1 MTQKKSTSIL
11 RKFLLFN
18 LLVFSVLGLFTFI
31 YLNAI
36 QPNLVKNKTTNHTI
50 IINNTSDHLQRLKIN
65 FDEKSVGNFL
75 LSARFLFQSLDRVQ
89 FFNLN
94 GNLIGDT
101 NMLDL
106 DQRVFSK
113 SDLVIEQKINSP
125 NIDQSQGNKNNKK
138 INKSTNDY
146 KEIKN
151 TILNNFKNEPLIIEK
166 KIKNDFF
173 VQTLD
178 KILIEKETIGY
189 ILVSEQANEIL
200 VAVQERKDFI
210 IRTVLAVALA
220 IFIFS
225 VFLNKYILKPIS
237 FLVKYTESIKAK
249 SDIPLNIDN
258 FFIRR
263 DEVGK
268 LTQSIHEMTLDLQK
282 RTNRAETFSTDLSHE
297 IRNPLA
303 SLKGASELLDKTA
316 EQKDREKLLNI
327 INHDV
332 ERIERLITDY
342 SQMLK
347 DEASLSRE
355 KMVKINLRLVIKNVV
370 EDFRQNILILDKNI
384 EIEIINKKNEKENLN
399 ILGIESR
406 IEQVIANL
414 LDNAISFSQNNS
426 KITIELNE
434 LKKEFLIIF
443 KDQGS
448 GFKEKNI
455 SNIFQR
461 FYSNR
466 PKNFGEHS
474 GLGLNIVKNII
485 ELHKGKI
492 KAVNRTDI
500 KGAQIE
506 VILPK
511 YA

>member
-1 MTQKKSTSIL
+1 MSKKKSASIL
-11 RKFLLFN
+11 KKFLLFN
-18 LLVFSVLGLFTFI
+18 FLVFSVLGLITFI
-31 YLNAI
+31 YLQAI
-36 QPNLVKNKTTNHTI
+36 QPNLVKNKSINHLVVI
-50 IINNTSDHLQRLKIN
+50 KNTSDHLERLNISFN
-65 FDEKSVGNFL
+65 EKNLSTFL
-75 LSARFLFQSLDRVQ
+75 LSARFLFQNLDRVQ
-89 FFNLN
+89 FFNLG
-94 GNLIGDT
+94 GNLVGDT

-106 DQRVFSK
+106 DQNVFSR
-113 SDLVIEQKINSP
+113 SELVIEQEIDSK
-125 NIDQSQGNKNNKK
+125 NIDQANNSPKNK
-138 INKSTNDY
+138 INYSLNYY

-151 TILNNFKNEPLIIEK
+151 TILNEFKNEPLIIES

-173 VQTLD
+173 VRTL
-178 KILIEKETIGY
+178 KEVLINDEKVGY

-200 VAVQERKDFI
+200 VAVDERKDFI
-210 IRTVLAVALA
+210 IRTVLVLALA
-220 IFIFS
+220 ILIFS

-249 SDIPLNIDN
+249 SDQPINIDN

-282 RTNRAETFSTDLSHE
+282 RTNRAETFSTDLAHE

-303 SLKGASELLDKTA
+303 SLKGASELLDKTTQ
-316 EQKDREKLLNI
+316 QKDREKLLNI

-342 SQMLK
+342 TQMLK

-355 KMVKINLRLVIKNVV
+355 KMIKIDINMIIKNVV
-370 EDFRQNILILDKNI
+370 DDFKQNITNSNK
-384 EIEIINKKNEKENLN
+384 EIKIAIINQNAIQKNFY
-399 ILGIESR
+399 ILGIENR

-414 LDNAISFSQNNS
+414 LDNAISFSQINS
-426 KITIELNE
+426 KISIEIEEVKN
-434 LKKEFLIIF
+434 KFLITF

-448 GFKEKNI
+448 GFEEKNI
-455 SNIFQR
+455 ENIFKR

-492 KAVNRTDI
+492 KALNRLDA

-506 VILPK
+506 VTLPK
-511 YA
+511 YN

>member
-1 MTQKKSTSIL
+1 MNPKKTSSIL

-18 LLVFSVLGLFTFI
+18 LIVFSILGLFTFI
-31 YLNAI
+31 YLQAI
-36 QPNLVKNKTTNHTI
+36 QPNLVKNKTINHQTI
-50 IINNTSDHLQRLKIN
+50 IKNTNDHIQRLNIE
-65 FDEKSVGNFL
+65 FDEKGLSTFL
-75 LSARFLFQSLDRVQ
+75 LSARFLFQNLDRVQ
-89 FFNLN
+89 FFNLD

-101 NMLDL
+101 NMLDI
-106 DQRVFSK
+106 DQNVFSR
-113 SDLVIEQKINSP
+113 SDLIIEQDINSP
-125 NIDQSQGNKNNKK
+125 DINELKNNINEDINQSLDYYKNLKK
-138 INKSTNDY
+138 I
-146 KEIKN
+146 
-151 TILNNFKNEPLIIEK
+151 ILNDLKNEPLIIENN
-166 KIKNDFF
+166 IKNDFF

-178 KILIEKETIGY
+178 KVLVEKDVVGY
-189 ILVSEQANEIL
+189 ILVSEQANDIS
-200 VAVQERKDFI
+200 VAVKERKDFI
-210 IRTVLAVALA
+210 IRTVVAIALV

-225 VFLNKYILKPIS
+225 TFLNKYILKPIS

-249 SDIPLNIDN
+249 SDKPVNIDN

-263 DEVGK
+263 DEVGT

-282 RTNRAETFSTDLSHE
+282 RTNRAETFSTDLAHE

-303 SLKGASELLDKTA
+303 SLKGASELLDKTT

-342 SQMLK
+342 TQMLK

-355 KMVKINLRLVIKNVV
+355 KMVKIDLGLIIKNVV
-370 EDFRQNILILDKNI
+370 EDFKQNIVSLNKKIEIQIVSKNI
-384 EIEIINKKNEKENLN
+384 KQKILN

-414 LDNAISFSQNNS
+414 LENALSFSQNNT
-426 KITIELNE
+426 KIVVEVEELNDD
-434 LKKEFLIIF
+434 FLIIV
-443 KDQGS
+443 KDQGP

-455 SNIFQR
+455 ENIFKR

-474 GLGLNIVKNII
+474 GLGLNIVKNIV

-492 KAVNRTDI
+492 KALNRIDT
-500 KGAQIE
+500 KGAQLE
-506 VILPK
+506 VMLPK
-511 YA
+511 YS

>member
-1 MTQKKSTSIL
+1 MNQKKSPSIL
-11 RKFLLFN
+11 RKYLLFN

-31 YLNAI
+31 YLKAI
-36 QPNLVKNKTTNHTI
+36 QPNLVSIKSTNHLI
-50 IINNTSDHLQRLKIN
+50 VIKNTTDHLQRLKIDFN
-65 FDEKSVGNFL
+65 EKSISSFL

-101 NMLDL
+101 DMLDI
-106 DQRVFSK
+106 DQNVFSRSEAIIEQEINNLSTTTSSISK
-113 SDLVIEQKINSP
+113 DKKINDSLEYYKEVKDIILNKLKNDPLVIEN
-125 NIDQSQGNKNNKK
+125 
-138 INKSTNDY
+138 
-146 KEIKN
+146 
-151 TILNNFKNEPLIIEK
+151 

-173 VQTLD
+173 VRTLN
-178 KILIEKETIGY
+178 KVLIEEKIVGY
-189 ILVSEQANEIL
+189 IIVSEQANEII
-200 VAVQERKDFI
+200 VAVKERKNFI
-210 IRTVLAVALA
+210 IRTVLAIALV
-220 IFIFS
+220 ILIFS

-237 FLVKYTESIKAK
+237 FLVKYTESIKTK
-249 SDIPLNIDN
+249 SNKQVNIDN
-258 FFIRR
+258 FLIRK
-263 DEVGK
+263 DEVGT

-282 RTNRAETFSTDLSHE
+282 RTNRAETFSTDLAHE

-303 SLKGASELLDKTA
+303 SLKGASELLDITTD
-316 EQKDREKLLNI
+316 QKDWEKLLNI

-355 KMVKINLRLVIKNVV
+355 KMSKIDLNKIIRNVA
-370 EDFRQNILILDKNI
+370 EDYKQNAVSLSKKI
-384 EIEIINKKNEKENLN
+384 EIEIISSKNENLFSY

-414 LDNAISFSQNNS
+414 LDNAISFSQNNN
-426 KITIELNE
+426 KILVEIKELQ
-434 LKKEFLIIF
+434 KEFLITF
-443 KDQGS
+443 KDEGP

-455 SNIFQR
+455 DNIFKR

-466 PKNFGEHS
+466 PNNFGEHS
-474 GLGLNIVKNII
+474 GLGLNIVKNIV

-492 KAVNRTDI
+492 KAINRIDK

-506 VILPK
+506 VLLPR
-511 YA
+511 YS

>member
-1 MTQKKSTSIL
+1 MNQKKSASIL
-11 RKFLLFN
+11 KKFLLFN
-18 LLVFSVLGLFTFI
+18 LLVFSILGLLTYI
-31 YLNAI
+31 YLQAI
-36 QPNLVKNKTTNHTI
+36 QPNLVKNKSTSHLVVIKNTT
-50 IINNTSDHLQRLKIN
+50 DHLQRLKVG
-65 FDEKSVGNFL
+65 FEEKGLSTFL

-89 FFNLN
+89 FFNLD

-106 DQRVFSK
+106 DQNVFSR
-113 SDLVIEQKINSP
+113 SDLIIEQEINNPSV
-125 NIDQSQGNKNNKK
+125 NQNLDSDTGSINNEL
-138 INKSTNDY
+138 DYY

-151 TILNNFKNEPLIIEK
+151 TILNKLKNEPFIIES
-166 KIKNDFF
+166 KIKKDFF

-178 KILIEKETIGY
+178 IVSIEEKKVGY
-189 ILVSEQANEIL
+189 ILVSEESNEIL
-200 VAVQERKDFI
+200 VAVDERKDFI
-210 IRTVLAVALA
+210 IRTVLAVALV

-237 FLVKYTESIKAK
+237 FLVKYAESIKTK
-249 SDIPLNIDN
+249 SSKPVNIDN
-258 FFIRR
+258 FLIRK

-268 LTQSIHEMTLDLQK
+268 LTKSIHDMTLDLQK
-282 RTNRAETFSTDLSHE
+282 RTNRAETFSTDLAHE

-303 SLKGASELLDKTA
+303 SLKGASELLDKTI
-316 EQKDREKLLNI
+316 EKKDREKLLNI

-342 SQMLK
+342 TQMLK

-355 KMVKINLRLVIKNVV
+355 KMLKVDLNLIIKNVV
-370 EDFRQNILILDKNI
+370 EDFKQDNESLNKKIDIKI
-384 EIEIINKKNEKENLN
+384 VNKKNKQFLFY
-399 ILGIESR
+399 ILGIENR

-414 LDNAISFSQNNS
+414 LDNAISFSQIDS
-426 KITIELNE
+426 EIIVEINE
-434 LKKEFLIIF
+434 IKNEFLITF
-443 KDQGS
+443 KDEGL

-455 SNIFQR
+455 ENIFKR

-492 KAVNRTDI
+492 KAVNRKDT

-506 VILPK
+506 VIIPK
-511 YA
+511 YI

>member
-1 MTQKKSTSIL
+1 MNQKKSPSIL

-18 LLVFSVLGLFTFI
+18 LLVFSILGSFTFF
-31 YLNAI
+31 YLKAI
-36 QPNLVKNKTTNHTI
+36 QPNLVKIKSTNHLI
-50 IINNTSDHLQRLKIN
+50 VIKNTTDHLQRLKIN
-65 FDEKSVGNFL
+65 FNEKGLSSFL

-101 NMLDL
+101 DMLDI
-106 DQRVFSK
+106 DQNVFSK
-113 SDLVIEQKINSP
+113 SEIIIEQEINNSSIVANNNFDENKINRSLEYYQEVKNIILNKLKNDPLVIE
-125 NIDQSQGNKNNKK
+125 NKV
-138 INKSTNDY
+138 
-146 KEIKN
+146 
-151 TILNNFKNEPLIIEK
+151 
-166 KIKNDFF
+166 KNDFF
-173 VQTLD
+173 VRTLN
-178 KILIEKETIGY
+178 KVLIQEKTVGY
-189 ILVSEQANEIL
+189 ILVSEQANEII
-200 VAVQERKDFI
+200 VAVKERKNFI
-210 IRTVLAVALA
+210 TRTVLAVALV
-220 IFIFS
+220 ILIFS

-237 FLVKYTESIKAK
+237 FLVKYTESIKTK
-249 SDIPLNIDN
+249 SSNPVNIDN
-258 FFIRR
+258 FFIRK
-263 DEVGK
+263 DEVGT

-282 RTNRAETFSTDLSHE
+282 RANRAETFSTDLAHE

-303 SLKGASELLDKTA
+303 SLKGASELLDKTTK
-316 EQKDREKLLNI
+316 QKDREKLLNI

-355 KMVKINLRLVIKNVV
+355 KMSKIDLNKIINNVAEDYTQNTIGLSKKIQIK
-370 EDFRQNILILDKNI
+370 
-384 EIEIINKKNEKENLN
+384 IINKKKDIFFSN

-414 LDNAISFSQNNS
+414 LDNAISFSQNNN
-426 KITIELNE
+426 KILVEIDET
-434 LKKEFLIIF
+434 KKEFLITF
-443 KDQGS
+443 KDEGP

-455 SNIFQR
+455 DNIFKR

-466 PKNFGEHS
+466 PQNFGKHS

-492 KAVNRTDI
+492 KAMNRIDK

-506 VILPK
+506 VMLPK
-511 YA
+511 YS